1 MKTKNL
7 LAALL
12 LMVSTIMMADDLN
25 CLTISYNSSS
35 VEDIYLPTVQRITF
49 EERYVVVTTTDGKYS
64 YPISALD
71 KITFTEKTDATAI
84 EALPEQAEDLTF
96 KDGRLSIK
104 GNGLLRIY
112 NTAGALVC
120 IANVKEGANVSLN
133 NLPAGV
139 YIVRMGDKTIKLR
152 K

>member
-1 MKTKNL
+1 MKTKTL

-12 LMVSTIMMADDLN
+12 LMVGTSMMADNLN
-25 CLTISYNSSS
+25 CLTITYNDAE
-35 VEDIYLPTVQRITF
+35 EDIYLPTVQRITF
-49 EERYVVVTTTDGKYS
+49 EEGYVVVTTTDAKYS
-64 YPISALD
+64 YPISVLD
-71 KITFTEKTDATAI
+71 KITFTEKENATAI
-84 EALPEQAEDLTF
+84 EALPEQTEDLTF

-104 GNGLLRIY
+104 GDGLLRIF

-120 IANVKEGANVSLN
+120 IANVKDGANVSLN